1 MNGLRI
7 SEALGADIVDLD
19 SDRGHRT
26 LRIVRKGGKH
36 VTIPLAPRTGRA
48 LDLYIGERAVG
59 PIFLGLDGQRM
70 DRYAAD
76 RTVKRL
82 ARRAGIT
89 KRISPHSL
97 RHSFITAALDAGVP
111 LRDVQEAASHADPRT
126 TMRYDR
132 ARHSLDRH
140 ATYIVAAFV
149 AGASR
154 SA

>member
-1 MNGLRI
+1 M
-7 SEALGADIVDLD
+7 AM
-19 SDRGHRT
+19 
-26 LRIVRKGGKH
+26 VRKGGKH
-36 VTIPLAPRTGRA
+36 VTIPLAPRTGRT
-48 LDLYIGERAVG
+48 LDLYIDERATG
-59 PIFLGLDGQRM
+59 PIFLGANGQRM

-82 ARRAGIT
+82 SKRAGIT
-89 KRISPHSL
+89 KRGISPHSL

-132 ARHSLDRH
+132 ARQSLDRH